1 MSLAS
6 NRLAII
12 DLSPAG
18 HMPMSG
24 GDGWWITYNGEVY
37 NFQSL
42 RTALIKLEGYGVR
55 LSGIGPWDHGK
66 RAQGHQEPQAFRVA

>member
-42 RTALIKLEGYGVR
+42 RTQLIR
-55 LSGIGPWDHGK
+55 LGHRFDSKTDTEVVLHAWRQDHFEPIG
-66 RAQGHQEPQAFRVA
+66 